1 MLEPHQVYAL
11 ARDQAFLRHFS
22 FREIEPLIWLLLK
35 LRKSL
40 RFPDNTSFVFNHLWS
55 KTLHQ
60 SDQNVFALKTAVNKL
75 IFGY

>member
-11 ARDQAFLRHFS
+11 ARDQAFLWHFS

-40 RFPDNTSFVFNHLWS
+40 RFPDNTSFVFNHVWS
-55 KTLHQ
+55 KTLSQ

-75 IFGY
+75 IFVY